1 MIDIIH
7 AYEEVYDE
15 IVLLAGSVYPRNNQL
30 SDKVKVH
37 YLAKYDRIS
46 KTKRILT
53 WLIAFIQIIWI
64 IKTRYKNAF
73 LFIVTNPPLTTFIPF
88 FCNNKFLLLF
98 YDIYPDALTEFKILK
113 ESSWFVRLWKS
124 ANKKIF
130 CKATRLI
137 TISEGMQKIL
147 IQHSGKKNVD
157 VIPIWTDNNFFIN
170 ITKEQNFFLKE
181 QFLKNKFVVL
191 YSGNLGYSHDVDVI
205 VDLAELL
212 QHNDVFFLII
222 GSGEKYADISTKIIS
237 KRLTNCRILPLQPIH
252 ILPYSF
258 AAADIA
264 IVTLSKNASHLSVPS
279 KTYNYLSVGAPLLCI
294 AENNS
299 ELNNLVSNYKIGKCF
314 SKNEIH
320 EICEYILC
328 VKNNHEYHNYL
339 KINALKASL
348 DFGTENAKKFVS
360 YV

>member
-147 IQHSGKKNVD
+147 IQHSGKKMLML
-157 VIPIWTDNNFFIN
+157 FQFGQ
-170 ITKEQNFFLKE
+170 IT
-181 QFLKNKFVVL
+181 
-191 YSGNLGYSHDVDVI
+191 
-205 VDLAELL
+205 
-212 QHNDVFFLII
+212 
-222 GSGEKYADISTKIIS
+222 IS
-237 KRLTNCRILPLQPIH
+237 L
-252 ILPYSF
+252 
-258 AAADIA
+258 
-264 IVTLSKNASHLSVPS
+264 
-279 KTYNYLSVGAPLLCI
+279 
-294 AENNS
+294 
-299 ELNNLVSNYKIGKCF
+299 
-314 SKNEIH
+314 
-320 EICEYILC
+320 
-328 VKNNHEYHNYL
+328 
-339 KINALKASL
+339 
-348 DFGTENAKKFVS
+348 
-360 YV
+360 